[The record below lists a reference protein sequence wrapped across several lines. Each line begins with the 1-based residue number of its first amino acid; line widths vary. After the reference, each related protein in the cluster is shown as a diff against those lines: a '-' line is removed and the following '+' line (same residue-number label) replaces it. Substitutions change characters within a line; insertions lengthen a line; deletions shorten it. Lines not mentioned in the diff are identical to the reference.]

1 VTVTDPKAL
10 SHLSDQALT
19 KEAEPFAALSGAELL
34 ILGTEWDEYK
44 KLDPAQAIAM
54 VKTPTVIDGRN
65 VLDVKSW
72 QAAGWKVIALGRS
85 IVND

>member
-1 VTVTDPKAL
+1 
-10 SHLSDQALT
+10 LT
-19 KEAEPFAALSGAELL
+19 ALSGAELV

-44 KLDPAQAIAM
+44 KLDPALARAK